1 MENLLSFLSGLLWD
15 WPLLVLILSTGIY
28 FTVSSGFFQFKYFK
42 HIFQNTIMS
51 KSNRDDSESI
61 TPKPIETFYSAV
73 ATTAGIGNIT
83 GVATAI
89 TFGGPGALF
98 WLIVTGF
105 IGMIIKM
112 AEVTLAV
119 YYRDQTEDG
128 YFESSPMHYIE
139 KGIGKGM
146 NFGSLKIPI
155 YLFAIGLFSTV
166 PFTIQNYYA
175 SVSISSSLNI
185 PALAVSLVYAAIV
198 YITIFKGISSYGK
211 VMKNIFPIVILIY
224 IASGILVIL
233 FNMSYIIPSIKL
245 IFQDAFNFGSITG
258 GIAGKS
264 IAEVMKQGISRGLYS
279 NESGWGTSPMLHSQ
293 ADTDHPV
300 KLGLWG
306 VIEVFIDTIVICVTT
321 GIVVVIAISAGESSL
336 GYELVVEAF
345 SLGIGSLSNIVVP
358 ITIFIFGLTATVGW
372 YFYSAAAL
380 KFIFRSSKNVSTI
393 LKGLRLVY
401 PLGGVF
407 NTIYFLNQDDP
418 TSILWSMSE
427 IILGFPIIINMFAIL
442 VLSNKFFDL
451 LKDYE
456 LKYITGG
463 PIEEENP
470 IFYEEEDISYFNY

>member
-1 MENLLSFLSGLLWD
+1 
-15 WPLLVLILSTGIY
+15 
-28 FTVSSGFFQFKYFK
+28 
-42 HIFQNTIMS
+42 
-51 KSNRDDSESI
+51 
-61 TPKPIETFYSAV
+61 
-73 ATTAGIGNIT
+73 
-83 GVATAI
+83 
-89 TFGGPGALF
+89 
-98 WLIVTGF
+98 
-105 IGMIIKM
+105 
-112 AEVTLAV
+112 
-119 YYRDQTEDG
+119 
-128 YFESSPMHYIE
+128 
-139 KGIGKGM
+139 
-146 NFGSLKIPI
+146 
-155 YLFAIGLFSTV
+155 
-166 PFTIQNYYA
+166 
-175 SVSISSSLNI
+175 
-185 PALAVSLVYAAIV
+185 
-198 YITIFKGISSYGK
+198 
-211 VMKNIFPIVILIY
+211 MKNIFPVVILIY
-224 IASGILVIL
+224 ITSGVLVIL

-245 IFQDAFNFGSITG
+245 IFQDAFNFGSIAG
-258 GIAGKS
+258 GIAGES

>member
-1 MENLLSFLSGLLWD
+1 
-15 WPLLVLILSTGIY
+15 
-28 FTVSSGFFQFKYFK
+28 
-42 HIFQNTIMS
+42 MS
-51 KSNRDDSESI
+51 KSNNDDSESI

-73 ATTAGIGNIT
+73 ATTAGIGNIS

-89 TFGGPGALF
+89 
-98 WLIVTGF
+98 IVTGF

-119 YYRDQTEDG
+119 YYRAQTEDG

-293 ADTDHPV
+293 ANTDHPV

-321 GIVVVIAISAGESSL
+321 GNDGD
-336 GYELVVEAF
+336 
-345 SLGIGSLSNIVVP
+345 P
-358 ITIFIFGLTATVGW
+358 IPKETLNHLFEKFHKGRDGNFGLGLFIAKKVIEHHHGTITAENKNHQVV
-372 YFYSAAAL
+372 FKISL
-380 KFIFRSSKNVSTI
+380 QSS
-393 LKGLRLVY
+393 
-401 PLGGVF
+401 
-407 NTIYFLNQDDP
+407 
-418 TSILWSMSE
+418 
-427 IILGFPIIINMFAIL
+427 
-442 VLSNKFFDL
+442 
-451 LKDYE
+451 
-456 LKYITGG
+456 
-463 PIEEENP
+463 
-470 IFYEEEDISYFNY
+470 